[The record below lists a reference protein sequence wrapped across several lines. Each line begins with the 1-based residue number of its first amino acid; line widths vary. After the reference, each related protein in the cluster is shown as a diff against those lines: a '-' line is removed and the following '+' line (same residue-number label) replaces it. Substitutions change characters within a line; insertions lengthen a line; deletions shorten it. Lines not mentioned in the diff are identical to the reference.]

1 MTAAV
6 NTPGNA
12 RIPGEFHYWKNLPT
26 PRIRRARKAFR
37 RMFGFDPD
45 LPESVIN
52 TWAESFYEA
61 DPVAEAFVDEAYI
74 HGNPAKG
81 RAMLDL
87 ALEQGIDAVPD
98 APESMRKLFA
108 ERDDAP
114 EWLNMERVRQGAK
127 VFRRFGPEL
136 FNFFG
141 AITLEGYTNNS
152 IVKPLMLTGA
162 YAGEGTK
169 GRFLETAAFW
179 IDVSEPGGLE
189 PGGDGWK
196 TTMRV
201 RIMHVFVRRRLMAH
215 PEWKMDEWGVPIS
228 QADALVTLMAGC
240 VAPGYFLRI
249 AGFRTSKDEILAMM
263 HFWRYVGFLM
273 GVQPPWY
280 PETVE
285 EGLKFSFL
293 AFASG
298 AGKAAEEGVVLCRSF
313 NEAFKPLEK
322 PDATLLDKVRAGLDH
337 RIHQGFV
344 NLFVSET
351 TRKRSGIPS
360 AGLWRFYPL
369 ASAPVV
375 FAVDTLRHHI
385 PKVDDMMDTVTRYR
399 RRKWLERHM
408 EKRKAEYTAVSQF
421 TR

>member
-1 MTAAV
+1 MTADI
-6 NTPGNA
+6 NNA
-12 RIPGEFHYWKNLPT
+12 SGERIPGEFHYWRNLPT
-26 PRIRRARKAFR
+26 PRIQHARKVFR

-52 TWAESFYEA
+52 TYAASYYEA

-74 HGNPAKG
+74 HGNPVKG

-87 ALEQGIDAVPD
+87 ALEKGVDAVPD
-98 APESMRKLFA
+98 APESMKRLFA
-108 ERDDAP
+108 EREKAP
-114 EWLNMERVRQGAK
+114 EWLDIAMVRQGAK
-127 VFRRFGPEL
+127 VFRRFGPKL

-141 AITLEGYTNNS
+141 AITLEGYINNS
-152 IVKPLMLTGA
+152 VVKPLILTGA
-162 YAGEGTK
+162 YAGEGTRS
-169 GRFLETAAFW
+169 RFLETAAFW
-179 IDVSEPGGLE
+179 IDVSEPAGLE

-201 RIMHVFVRRRLMAH
+201 RIMHVFVRRRLMSH
-215 PEWKMDEWGVPIS
+215 PEWKMDDWGVPIS

-240 VAPGYFLRI
+240 VAPGYFLRV
-249 AGFRTSKDEILAMM
+249 AGFRTSKEDILAMM
-263 HFWRYVGFLM
+263 HFWRYVGYLM

-285 EGLKFSFL
+285 DGLKFSFL

-298 AGKAAEEGVVLCRSF
+298 AGKAGEDGVMLCRSF
-313 NEAFKPLEK
+313 NEAFKPLDK
-322 PDATLLDKVRAGLDH
+322 PGAGLLDKVRAGLDH

-344 NLFVSET
+344 NFFVSKT
-351 TRKRSGIPS
+351 TRQRSGIPS

-369 ASAPVV
+369 AGAPLV
-375 FAVDTLRHHI
+375 FTADTLRQHF

-408 EKRKAEYTAVSQF
+408 EKRKAEYTAVSHF

>member
-1 MTAAV
+1 MMTTV
-6 NTPGNA
+6 SNA
-12 RIPGEFHYWKNLPT
+12 TDVRIPSEFHYWENLPT
-26 PRIRRARKAFR
+26 PRIQRARKVFR
-37 RMFGFDPD
+37 RVFGFDPD
-45 LPESVIN
+45 LPEDVIN
-52 TWAESFYEA
+52 TYAASYYEA

-74 HGNPAKG
+74 NGDPVKG

-87 ALEQGIDAVPD
+87 ALEKGIDAVED
-98 APESMRKLFA
+98 APESLRRLFA
-108 ERDDAP
+108 ERDQAP
-114 EWLNMERVRQGAK
+114 EWLNMEQVRRGAK
-127 VFRRFGPEL
+127 IFRRFGPEL

-152 IVKPLMLTGA
+152 VVKPLIFTGA
-162 YAGEGTK
+162 YAGNGTK

-189 PGGDGWK
+189 PGSDGWR

-201 RIMHVFVRRRLMAH
+201 RIMHVFVRRRLIAH
-215 PEWKMDEWGVPIS
+215 PEWNMDAWGVPIS

-240 VAPGYFLRI
+240 IAPGYFLRI

-263 HFWRYVGFLM
+263 HFWRYIGYLM

-285 EGLKFSFL
+285 DGLKFSFL

-298 AGKAAEEGVVLCRSF
+298 AGKAGEDGLKLSRSF
-313 NEAFKPLEK
+313 SDAFKPLEK
-322 PDATLLDKVRAGLDH
+322 PNATMLDKVRAGLDH

-344 NLFVSET
+344 NLFVSKK

-369 ASAPVV
+369 AGAPLV
-375 FAVDTLRHHI
+375 FTADTLRNHF
-385 PKVDDMMDTVTRYR
+385 PKLEDAMDTVTRYR

-408 EKRKAEYTAVSQF
+408 EKRKAEYTAVAQF